1 MRYNKKKIESAGWGS
16 ATFYKNYIELT
27 RKKGVIKIA
36 YYVYGEVRFL
46 SIYDYTE
53 LSPQKM
59 KLRTSNR
66 RLNFSLDLVN
76 SKDKYSKGVYTSIA
90 KVSSELSSNE
100 DINYDKFSKYEKMLT
115 QRKLSI
121 NFLFYNDTFT
131 ESNMPKK
138 TKNSWYK
145 LTDFYENIIFST

>member
-1 MRYNKKKIESAGWGS
+1 MR
-16 ATFYKNYIELT
+16 L
-27 RKKGVIKIA
+27 
-36 YYVYGEVRFL
+36 YGEVRFL

-121 NFLFYNDTFT
+121 NFSFYNDTFT

-145 LTDFYENIIFST
+145 LTDFYENIIF

>member
-1 MRYNKKKIESAGWGS
+1 M
-16 ATFYKNYIELT
+16 
-27 RKKGVIKIA
+27 A

-121 NFLFYNDTFT
+121 NFSFYNDTFT

-145 LTDFYENIIFST
+145 LTDFYENIIF

>member
-27 RKKGVIKIA
+27 RKKGVTKMA

-76 SKDKYSKGVYTSIA
+76 SKEGVYTSIA

-121 NFLFYNDTFT
+121 KFSFYNDTFT

-145 LTDFYENIIFST
+145 LTDFYENIIF

>member
-27 RKKGVIKIA
+27 RKKGVIKMA
-36 YYVYGEVRFL
+36 YYVYGEVKFL

-76 SKDKYSKGVYTSIA
+76 SKDKYSKGIYTSIA

-121 NFLFYNDTFT
+121 KF
-131 ESNMPKK
+131 
-138 TKNSWYK
+138 
-145 LTDFYENIIFST
+145 

>member
-1 MRYNKKKIESAGWGS
+1 MGYNKKKIESAGWGS

-27 RKKGVIKIA
+27 RKKGVTKIA

-90 KVSSELSSNE
+90 KVSSELSSN
-100 DINYDKFSKYEKMLT
+100 
-115 QRKLSI
+115 
-121 NFLFYNDTFT
+121 DTFT

-145 LTDFYENIIFST
+145 LTDFYENIIFG

>member
-1 MRYNKKKIESAGWGS
+1 MYLLVMR
-16 ATFYKNYIELT
+16 L
-27 RKKGVIKIA
+27 
-36 YYVYGEVRFL
+36 YGEVRFL

-90 KVSSELSSNE
+90 KLIM
-100 DINYDKFSKYEKMLT
+100 INLVNMKKCL
-115 QRKLSI
+115 RR
-121 NFLFYNDTFT
+121 
-131 ESNMPKK
+131 ES
-138 TKNSWYK
+138 
-145 LTDFYENIIFST
+145 

>member
-27 RKKGVIKIA
+27 RKKGVTKIA

-90 KVSSELSSNE
+90 KVVQNYHLMKILIM
-100 DINYDKFSKYEKMLT
+100 INLVNMKKCL
-115 QRKLSI
+115 RR
-121 NFLFYNDTFT
+121 
-131 ESNMPKK
+131 ES
-138 TKNSWYK
+138 
-145 LTDFYENIIFST
+145 